1 MVTYFAPL
9 LKNVHFVISKRNKI
23 ELASSQEPF
32 GLIIIFVE
40 GMRVQNFSL
49 QQFSLVRL
57 SFYHGRCKT
66 QTKVNRVAS
75 MSSFPHAE
83 YA

>member
-1 MVTYFAPL
+1 MSVANGMVTYFAPL

-40 GMRVQNFSL
+40 GEGSVFSNFLLLNWVSIRVV
-49 QQFSLVRL
+49 VRHKL
-57 SFYHGRCKT
+57 KLT
-66 QTKVNRVAS
+66 
-75 MSSFPHAE
+75 
-83 YA
+83 